1 MKNVLITGATSEI
14 AVLLIKKLLEKN
26 VIVYALSR
34 SELTIEDELLKK
46 TRIDLTDEFAINNY
60 FVMLNDVKFDAVI
73 CFQGVAISAP
83 VEFLS
88 FGELNKQL
96 SISLFSILSILKN
109 LRRRLTKGAKV
120 IAISSMASYG
130 IFPFLAPYEISK
142 SSVDMLLCAYEIE
155 TGIKTVSVKPGVVG
169 TKFWKYCVNENKD
182 NFDKFPFEYKHM
194 GEFLKDN
201 EEHKENIEIKDYNED
216 KLKKLALSSL
226 KEFYALPY
234 NEESVRIAYEKFYST
249 NYKEILRKTRNIKNA
264 DEYVQ
269 SNPSLDFEFETTID
283 KVYDIKLDGK
293 KAYID
298 VDSSVYDRV
307 EDNTSKARQT
317 FVMSY

>member
-34 SELTIEDELLKK
+34 SELMIEDELLKK

-88 FGELNKQL
+88 SGELNKQL

-109 LRRRLTKGAKV
+109 LRRRLTKDAKV

-142 SSVDMLLCAYEIE
+142 SSVDLLLGAYEIE
-155 TGIKTVSVKPGVVG
+155 TGIKTVSVKPGLSAQNSG
-169 TKFWKYCVNENKD
+169 
-182 NFDKFPFEYKHM
+182 
-194 GEFLKDN
+194 
-201 EEHKENIEIKDYNED
+201 NI
-216 KLKKLALSSL
+216 A
-226 KEFYALPY
+226 
-234 NEESVRIAYEKFYST
+234 
-249 NYKEILRKTRNIKNA
+249 
-264 DEYVQ
+264 
-269 SNPSLDFEFETTID
+269 
-283 KVYDIKLDGK
+283 
-293 KAYID
+293 
-298 VDSSVYDRV
+298 
-307 EDNTSKARQT
+307 
-317 FVMSY
+317 

>member
-34 SELTIEDELLKK
+34 SELMIEDELLKK

-96 SISLFSILSILKN
+96 SISLFSIISILKN
-109 LRRRLTKGAKV
+109 LRRRLTKDAKV

-142 SSVDMLLCAYEIE
+142 SSVDLLLCAYEIE

-201 EEHKENIEIKDYNED
+201 ALKNSNKGISPNKVSDLLFKILYLKNPKASYNIGFDSHFARFVSNFKGRFVYDM
-216 KLKKLALSSL
+216 
-226 KEFYALPY
+226 
-234 NEESVRIAYEKFYST
+234 VRK
-249 NYKEILRKTRNIKNA
+249 ILRKRVRKYLN
-264 DEYVQ
+264 
-269 SNPSLDFEFETTID
+269 
-283 KVYDIKLDGK
+283 GK
-293 KAYID
+293 
-298 VDSSVYDRV
+298 
-307 EDNTSKARQT
+307 
-317 FVMSY
+317 